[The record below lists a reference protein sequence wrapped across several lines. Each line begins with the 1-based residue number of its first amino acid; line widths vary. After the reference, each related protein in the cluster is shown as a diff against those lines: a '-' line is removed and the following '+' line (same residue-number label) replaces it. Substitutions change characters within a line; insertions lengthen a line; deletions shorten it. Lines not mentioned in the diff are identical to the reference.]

1 MQFFSQSYYKMKKK
15 SRIAIKL
22 KKLVKRSKEPETR
35 QTRQAKN
42 QAGFLFVADII
53 VFFVL
58 QSQDRQNIKLFSM
71 GKYHY
76 FRYIIVI
83 YVTIILLFTPYF
95 LYLLFACLTVLY

>member
-15 SRIAIKL
+15 SRIAIKS
-22 KKLVKRSKEPETR
+22 KKLVKRSKE
-35 QTRQAKN
+35 
-42 QAGFLFVADII
+42 
-53 VFFVL
+53 
-58 QSQDRQNIKLFSM
+58 QSQDRQNIKLFSRW
-71 GKYHY
+71 KYHY